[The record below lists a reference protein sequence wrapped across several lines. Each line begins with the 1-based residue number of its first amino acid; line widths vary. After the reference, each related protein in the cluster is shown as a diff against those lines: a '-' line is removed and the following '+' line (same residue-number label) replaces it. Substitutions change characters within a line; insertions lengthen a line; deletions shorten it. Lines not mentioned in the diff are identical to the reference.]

1 MPAIE
6 KNLKRDFKIANYNGR
21 EVGEMMQCIKYF
33 CENVQSLCGDIG
45 APSMVFDEER

>member
-1 MPAIE
+1 
-6 KNLKRDFKIANYNGR
+6 
-21 EVGEMMQCIKYF
+21 MMQCIKYF